1 MIPAEVSRI
10 LAAKGGKSS
19 FNLAGVSDAVS
30 PPADGILKKGADVNK
45 NKVYLIVQSVLCVVV
60 CAMLAAAAVMIYRA
74 GLAQKAADPLSWI
87 YTREKVAAALAPVMP
102 VLILE
107 IILTVV
113 GLIMKIT
120 DANADKPAKDTE
132 WQRDTVISR
141 VATPSSEMKAER
153 SRQRKL
159 NYGGWAAFALCM
171 VPILIYITNGN
182 HFPNGDLEPMFL
194 ALIAHTLPWTLI
206 GLGILMIST
215 VLQEK
220 SMEREIVAA
229 REQIKLEK
237 AGGVKP
243 ETDGG
248 KRQTADRARLL
259 RIALLAVA
267 VMMIVAGTFNGSARD
282 VFGKAVKICTECIG
296 LG

>member
-1 MIPAEVSRI
+1 M
-10 LAAKGGKSS
+10 
-19 FNLAGVSDAVS
+19 LAGVSDAVS

-60 CAMLAAAAVMIYRA
+60 CVMLAAAAVMIYRA

-87 YTREKVAAALAPVMP
+87 YTREKVAAALVPVMP
-102 VLILE
+102 VLILG
-107 IILTVV
+107 IVLTVV

-132 WQRDTVISR
+132 WQRDTIAKR

-182 HFPNGDLEPMFL
+182 HFPNGDLEPVFL
-194 ALIAHTLPWTLI
+194 ALIAHTIPWTLI

-220 SMEREIVAA
+220 SMEREILAA

-248 KRQTADRARLL
+248 KRQTADRVRLL
-259 RIALLAVA
+259 RIALLIVA

>member
-1 MIPAEVSRI
+1 M
-10 LAAKGGKSS
+10 
-19 FNLAGVSDAVS
+19 FTGVSDAVS

-60 CAMLAAAAVMIYRA
+60 CVMLAAAAIMIYRD

-87 YTREKVAAALAPVMP
+87 YTREKVAAALVPVMP
-102 VLILE
+102 VLILGV
-107 IILTVV
+107 ILTVV

-182 HFPNGDLEPMFL
+182 HFPNGDLEPVFL

-220 SMEREIVAA
+220 SMEREILAA

-248 KRQTADRARLL
+248 KGRQADRARFL
-259 RIALLAVA
+259 RIALLIVA

>member
-1 MIPAEVSRI
+1 M
-10 LAAKGGKSS
+10 
-19 FNLAGVSDAVS
+19 LAGVSDAVS

-60 CAMLAAAAVMIYRA
+60 CVMLAAAAVMIYRA

-87 YTREKVAAALAPVMP
+87 YTREKVAAALVPVMP
-102 VLILE
+102 VLILG

-132 WQRDTVISR
+132 WQRDTIAKR

-182 HFPNGDLEPMFL
+182 HFPNGDLEPVFL
-194 ALIAHTLPWTLI
+194 ALIAHTIPWTLI

-220 SMEREIVAA
+220 SMEREILAA

-248 KRQTADRARLL
+248 KRQTADRVRLL
-259 RIALLAVA
+259 RIALLIVA

>member
-1 MIPAEVSRI
+1 M
-10 LAAKGGKSS
+10 
-19 FNLAGVSDAVS
+19 
-30 PPADGILKKGADVNK
+30 NK

-60 CAMLAAAAVMIYRA
+60 CAMLAAAAIMIYRA

-87 YTREKVAAALAPVMP
+87 YTREKVAAALVPVMP
-102 VLILE
+102 VLILGV
-107 IILTVV
+107 ILTVV

-120 DANADKPAKDTE
+120 DANVDKPAKDVE
-132 WQRDTVISR
+132 LQRDLTISR
-141 VATPSSEMKAER
+141 VAAPSSEMKAER

-182 HFPNGDLEPMFL
+182 HFPNGDLEPVFL

-220 SMEREIVAA
+220 SMEREIKRAWSVRFWLPRSRSSWKK
-229 REQIKLEK
+229 RE
-237 AGGVKP
+237 A
-243 ETDGG
+243 
-248 KRQTADRARLL
+248 
-259 RIALLAVA
+259 
-267 VMMIVAGTFNGSARD
+267 
-282 VFGKAVKICTECIG
+282 
-296 LG
+296 

>member
-1 MIPAEVSRI
+1 M
-10 LAAKGGKSS
+10 
-19 FNLAGVSDAVS
+19 FAGVSDAVS

-45 NKVYLIVQSVLCVVV
+45 NKVYLIVQSVLCVAV
-60 CAMLAAAAVMIYRA
+60 CVMLAAAAIMIYRD

-87 YTREKVAAALAPVMP
+87 YTREKVAAALVPVMP
-102 VLILE
+102 VLILG

-113 GLIMKIT
+113 GLIMKIS

-141 VATPSSEMKAER
+141 VATPSSGMKAER

-182 HFPNGDLEPMFL
+182 HFPNGDLEPVFL

-248 KRQTADRARLL
+248 KRQTADRARFL
-259 RIALLAVA
+259 RIALMIVA

>member
-1 MIPAEVSRI
+1 MIP
-10 LAAKGGKSS
+10 
-19 FNLAGVSDAVS
+19 
-30 PPADGILKKGADVNK
+30 DGILKKGADVNK

-60 CAMLAAAAVMIYRA
+60 CAMLAAAAIMIYRA

-87 YTREKVAAALAPVMP
+87 YTREKVAAALVPVMP
-102 VLILE
+102 VLILG

-120 DANADKPAKDTE
+120 DANADKPAKDVE
-132 WQRDTVISR
+132 LQRDLTISR

-159 NYGGWAAFALCM
+159 NYGGWGAFALCM

-215 VLQEK
+215 HLQEK
-220 SMEREIVAA
+220 SMEREILAA
-229 REQIKLEK
+229 KEQIKLEK
-237 AGGVKP
+237 AGGVKT
-243 ETDGG
+243 EANGG
-248 KRQTADRARLL
+248 KGRQADRARFV
-259 RIALLAVA
+259 RIALLIVA
-267 VMMIVAGTFNGSARD
+267 VMMIVAGTFNGSAID

>member
-1 MIPAEVSRI
+1 M
-10 LAAKGGKSS
+10 
-19 FNLAGVSDAVS
+19 
-30 PPADGILKKGADVNK
+30 NK

-60 CAMLAAAAVMIYRA
+60 CAMLAAAAIMIYRD
-74 GLAQKAADPLSWI
+74 GLALKAADPLSWI
-87 YTREKVAAALAPVMP
+87 YTREKVAAAVGPVMP
-102 VLILE
+102 VLILG
-107 IILTVV
+107 IVLTVV
-113 GLIMKIT
+113 GLFMRIS

-159 NYGGWAAFALCM
+159 NYGGWGAFALCM

-182 HFPNGDLEPMFL
+182 HFPNGDLEPVFL

-215 VLQEK
+215 HLQEK
-220 SMEREIVAA
+220 SMEREILAA
-229 REQIKLEK
+229 KEQIKLEK
-237 AGGVKP
+237 AGGVKT
-243 ETDGG
+243 EADGG
-248 KRQTADRARLL
+248 YGRQADRARFL
-259 RIALLAVA
+259 RIALLIVA
-267 VMMIVAGTFNGSARD
+267 VMMIVAGTFNGSAKD

>member
-1 MIPAEVSRI
+1 M
-10 LAAKGGKSS
+10 
-19 FNLAGVSDAVS
+19 LAGVSDAVS

-60 CAMLAAAAVMIYRA
+60 CAMLAAAAIMIYRA

-87 YTREKVAAALAPVMP
+87 YTREKVAAALVPVMP
-102 VLILE
+102 VLILG

-159 NYGGWAAFALCM
+159 NYGGWGAFALCM

-182 HFPNGDLEPMFL
+182 HFPNGDLEPVFL
-194 ALIAHTLPWTLI
+194 SLIAHVIPWTLI
-206 GLGILMIST
+206 ALGILMIST

-220 SMEREIVAA
+220 SMEREILAA
-229 REQIKLEK
+229 KEQIKLEK
-237 AGGVKP
+237 AGDRKP
-243 ETDGG
+243 EQSGR
-248 KRQTADRARLL
+248 KRPDRAGLL
-259 RIALLAVA
+259 RAALLVLAV
-267 VMMIVAGTFNGSARD
+267 VMIVAGVFNGSARD

>member
-1 MIPAEVSRI
+1 M
-10 LAAKGGKSS
+10 
-19 FNLAGVSDAVS
+19 LAGVSDAVS

-60 CAMLAAAAVMIYRA
+60 CVMLAAAAVMIYRA

-87 YTREKVAAALAPVMP
+87 YTREKVAAALVPVMP
-102 VLILE
+102 VLILG
-107 IILTVV
+107 IVLTVV

-132 WQRDTVISR
+132 WQRDTIAKR

-182 HFPNGDLEPMFL
+182 HFPNGDLEPVFL

-220 SMEREIVAA
+220 SMEREILAA
-229 REQIKLEK
+229 KEQIKLEK

-248 KRQTADRARLL
+248 KRQTVDRARLL

>member
-1 MIPAEVSRI
+1 M
-10 LAAKGGKSS
+10 
-19 FNLAGVSDAVS
+19 LAGVSDAVS
-30 PPADGILKKGADVNK
+30 PPADCILKKGADVNK
-45 NKVYLIVQSVLCVVV
+45 NKVYLIVQSVLCVVA
-60 CAMLAAAAVMIYRA
+60 CAMLAAAAIMIYRD
-74 GLAQKAADPLSWI
+74 GLVLKAADPLSFI
-87 YTREKVAAALAPVMP
+87 YTREKVAAALGPVMP
-102 VLILE
+102 VLILG
-107 IILTVV
+107 IVLTVV
-113 GLIMKIT
+113 GLFMRIT
-120 DANADKPAKDTE
+120 DANADKPANDTE
-132 WQRDTVISR
+132 LMRDLIVSR

-206 GLGILMIST
+206 GLGILMITT

-220 SMEREIVAA
+220 SMEREILAA
-229 REQIKLEK
+229 KEQIKLEK

-243 ETDGG
+243 EANGRDG
-248 KRQTADRARLL
+248 RQAERARFL
-259 RIALLAVA
+259 RIALLIVA

>member
-1 MIPAEVSRI
+1 
-10 LAAKGGKSS
+10 
-19 FNLAGVSDAVS
+19 
-30 PPADGILKKGADVNK
+30 
-45 NKVYLIVQSVLCVVV
+45 
-60 CAMLAAAAVMIYRA
+60 MLAAAAIMIYRD
-74 GLAQKAADPLSWI
+74 GLVLKAADPLSWI
-87 YTREKVAAALAPVMP
+87 YTREKVAAAAGPVMP
-102 VLILE
+102 VLVLGIV
-107 IILTVV
+107 LTAA
-113 GLIMKIT
+113 GLFMRIS

-132 WQRDTVISR
+132 WQRDTIVSR
-141 VATPSSEMKAER
+141 VAAPSNEMKAER

-182 HFPNGDLEPMFL
+182 HFPNGDLEPVFL
-194 ALIAHTLPWTLI
+194 ALILHVIPWTLI

-220 SMEREIVAA
+220 SMEREIMAA
-229 REQIKLEK
+229 KEQIKLEK
-237 AGGVKP
+237 AEGVKP
-243 ETDGG
+243 EADDG
-248 KRQTADRARLL
+248 KVQPADRARLL

>member
-1 MIPAEVSRI
+1 
-10 LAAKGGKSS
+10 
-19 FNLAGVSDAVS
+19 
-30 PPADGILKKGADVNK
+30 
-45 NKVYLIVQSVLCVVV
+45 
-60 CAMLAAAAVMIYRA
+60 MLAAAVITIYRD
-74 GLAQKAADPLSWI
+74 GLALKAADPLSWI
-87 YTREKVAAALAPVMP
+87 YTREKVAAAAGPVMP
-102 VLILE
+102 VMVLG
-107 IILTVV
+107 IILTAVSLSM
-113 GLIMKIT
+113 GIK
-120 DANADKPAKDTE
+120 DENAEKPVKDTE
-132 WQRDTVISR
+132 WQRDSIVSR
-141 VATPSSEMKAER
+141 VAAPSNEMKAER
-153 SRQRKL
+153 SRQRKML
-159 NYGGWAAFALCM
+159 YGGWAAFALCM

-182 HFPNGDLEPMFL
+182 HFPNGDLEPVFL

-220 SMEREIVAA
+220 SMEREILAA

-248 KRQTADRARLL
+248 KRQTADRARFL
-259 RIALLAVA
+259 RIALLIVA

>member
-1 MIPAEVSRI
+1 M
-10 LAAKGGKSS
+10 
-19 FNLAGVSDAVS
+19 LAGVSDAVS

-60 CAMLAAAAVMIYRA
+60 CVMLAAAAVMIYRA

-87 YTREKVAAALAPVMP
+87 YTREKVAAALVPVMP
-102 VLILE
+102 VLILG
-107 IILTVV
+107 IIVTVV

-132 WQRDTVISR
+132 WQRDTIAKR

-182 HFPNGDLEPMFL
+182 HFPNGDLEPVFL

-220 SMEREIVAA
+220 SMEREILAA
-229 REQIKLEK
+229 KEQIKLEK

-248 KRQTADRARLL
+248 KRQTVDRARLL

>member
-1 MIPAEVSRI
+1 M
-10 LAAKGGKSS
+10 
-19 FNLAGVSDAVS
+19 LAGVSDAVS

-60 CAMLAAAAVMIYRA
+60 CAMLAAAAIMIYRA
-74 GLAQKAADPLSWI
+74 GLVQKAADPLSWI
-87 YTREKVAAALAPVMP
+87 YTREKVAAALVPVMP
-102 VLILE
+102 VLILG

-132 WQRDTVISR
+132 WQRDTVISH

-159 NYGGWAAFALCM
+159 NYGAWAAFALCM

-182 HFPNGDLEPMFL
+182 HFPNGDLEPVFL

-220 SMEREIVAA
+220 SMEREILAA
-229 REQIKLEK
+229 KEQIKLEK
-237 AGGVKP
+237 AGGVKT
-243 ETDGG
+243 EADGG
-248 KRQTADRARLL
+248 KGRQADRARFL
-259 RIALLAVA
+259 RIALLIVA

>member
-1 MIPAEVSRI
+1 MRI
-10 LAAKGGKSS
+10 LTKII
-19 FNLAGVSDAVS
+19 D
-30 PPADGILKKGADVNK
+30 DGILKKGADVNK

-60 CAMLAAAAVMIYRA
+60 CVMLAAAAIMIYRD

-87 YTREKVAAALAPVMP
+87 YTREKVAAALVPVMP
-102 VLILE
+102 VLVLGIV
-107 IILTVV
+107 LTVV

-141 VATPSSEMKAER
+141 VATPSSGMKAER

-182 HFPNGDLEPMFL
+182 HFPNGDLEPVFL

-248 KRQTADRARLL
+248 KGRQADRARFL
-259 RIALLAVA
+259 RIALLIVA

>member
-1 MIPAEVSRI
+1 MIPAEVSSI
-10 LAAKGGKSS
+10 PAAKGGKSS
-19 FNLAGVSDAVS
+19 INLAGVSDAVS

-60 CAMLAAAAVMIYRA
+60 CAMLTAAAVMIYRA

-102 VLILE
+102 VLILG

-182 HFPNGDLEPMFL
+182 HFPNGDLEPVFL
-194 ALIAHTLPWTLI
+194 ALILHVIPWTLI

-220 SMEREIVAA
+220 SMEREILAA
-229 REQIKLEK
+229 KEQIKLEK

>member
-1 MIPAEVSRI
+1 M
-10 LAAKGGKSS
+10 
-19 FNLAGVSDAVS
+19 FAGVSDAVS

-60 CAMLAAAAVMIYRA
+60 CVMLAAAAIMIYRD

-87 YTREKVAAALAPVMP
+87 YTREKVAAALVPVMP
-102 VLILE
+102 VLVLGIV
-107 IILTVV
+107 LTVV

-141 VATPSSEMKAER
+141 VATPSSGMKAER

-182 HFPNGDLEPMFL
+182 HFPNGDLEPVFL

-248 KRQTADRARLL
+248 KGRQADRARFL
-259 RIALLAVA
+259 RIALLIVA

>member
-1 MIPAEVSRI
+1 M
-10 LAAKGGKSS
+10 
-19 FNLAGVSDAVS
+19 LAGVSDAVS

-60 CAMLAAAAVMIYRA
+60 CVMLAAAAVMIYRA

-87 YTREKVAAALAPVMP
+87 YTREKVAAALVPVMP
-102 VLILE
+102 VLILG

-182 HFPNGDLEPMFL
+182 HFPNGDLEPVFL
-194 ALIAHTLPWTLI
+194 ALIAHTIPWTLI

-248 KRQTADRARLL
+248 KRQTVDRARLL

>member
-1 MIPAEVSRI
+1 M
-10 LAAKGGKSS
+10 
-19 FNLAGVSDAVS
+19 LAGVSDAVS

-60 CAMLAAAAVMIYRA
+60 CVMLAAAAVMIYRA

-87 YTREKVAAALAPVMP
+87 YTREKVAAALVPVMP
-102 VLILE
+102 VLILG
-107 IILTVV
+107 IVLTVV

-182 HFPNGDLEPMFL
+182 HFPNGDLEPVFL
-194 ALIAHTLPWTLI
+194 ALIAHTIPWTLI

-248 KRQTADRARLL
+248 KRQTVDRARLL

>member
-1 MIPAEVSRI
+1 MIP
-10 LAAKGGKSS
+10 
-19 FNLAGVSDAVS
+19 
-30 PPADGILKKGADVNK
+30 DGILKKGADVNK

-60 CAMLAAAAVMIYRA
+60 CAMLAAAAIMIYRD
-74 GLAQKAADPLSWI
+74 GLALKAADPLSWI
-87 YTREKVAAALAPVMP
+87 YTREKVAAAVGPVMP
-102 VLILE
+102 VLILG
-107 IILTVV
+107 IVLTVV
-113 GLIMKIT
+113 GLFMRIS
-120 DANADKPAKDTE
+120 DANADKPAKDVE
-132 WQRDTVISR
+132 LQRDLTISR

>member
-1 MIPAEVSRI
+1 M
-10 LAAKGGKSS
+10 
-19 FNLAGVSDAVS
+19 LAGVSDAVS

-45 NKVYLIVQSVLCVVV
+45 NKVYLIVQSVLCVAV
-60 CAMLAAAAVMIYRA
+60 CAMLAAAAIMIYRA
-74 GLAQKAADPLSWI
+74 GLAQKAADPLSWS
-87 YTREKVAAALAPVMP
+87 YTREKVAAALVPVMP
-102 VLILE
+102 VLILG
-107 IILTVV
+107 IIVTVV

-120 DANADKPAKDTE
+120 DANADKPAKDVE
-132 WQRDTVISR
+132 LQRDLTISR
-141 VATPSSEMKAER
+141 VASPSSEMKAER

-182 HFPNGDLEPMFL
+182 HFPNGDLEPVFL
-194 ALIAHTLPWTLI
+194 ALIAHILPWTLI

-220 SMEREIVAA
+220 SMEREILAA
-229 REQIKLEK
+229 KEQIKLEK
-237 AGGVKP
+237 AGGVKT
-243 ETDGG
+243 EADGG
-248 KRQTADRARLL
+248 KGRQAERARFL
-259 RIALLAVA
+259 RIALLIVA

>member
-1 MIPAEVSRI
+1 MGCE
-10 LAAKGGKSS
+10 
-19 FNLAGVSDAVS
+19 
-30 PPADGILKKGADVNK
+30 KGADVNK

-60 CAMLAAAAVMIYRA
+60 CAMLAAAAIMIYRT
-74 GLAQKAADPLSWI
+74 GLALKAADPLSWI
-87 YTREKVAAALAPVMP
+87 YTREKVAAALVPVMP
-102 VLILE
+102 VLILG

-113 GLIMKIT
+113 GLILKIT

-132 WQRDTVISR
+132 WQRNTIVKR
-141 VATPSSEMKAER
+141 VAAPSSEMKAER

-182 HFPNGDLEPMFL
+182 HFPNGDLEPVFL

-206 GLGILMIST
+206 GLGILMISAH
-215 VLQEK
+215 LQEK
-220 SMEREIVAA
+220 SMEREILAA
-229 REQIKLEK
+229 KEQIKLEK
-237 AGGVKP
+237 AEGVKP
-243 ETDGG
+243 EADDG
-248 KRQTADRARLL
+248 KRQMADRAQLL

>member
-1 MIPAEVSRI
+1 M
-10 LAAKGGKSS
+10 
-19 FNLAGVSDAVS
+19 LAGVSDAVS

-60 CAMLAAAAVMIYRA
+60 CVMLAAAAIMIYRD

-87 YTREKVAAALAPVMP
+87 YTREKVAAALVPVMP
-102 VLILE
+102 VLVLGIV
-107 IILTVV
+107 LTVV

-141 VATPSSEMKAER
+141 VATPSSGMKAER

-182 HFPNGDLEPMFL
+182 HFPNGDLEPVFL

-248 KRQTADRARLL
+248 KGRQADRARFL
-259 RIALLAVA
+259 RIALLIVA

>member
-1 MIPAEVSRI
+1 M
-10 LAAKGGKSS
+10 
-19 FNLAGVSDAVS
+19 FAGVSDAVS

-45 NKVYLIVQSVLCVVV
+45 NKVYLIVQSVLCVAV
-60 CAMLAAAAVMIYRA
+60 CVMLAAAAIMIYRD

-87 YTREKVAAALAPVMP
+87 YTREKVAAALVPVMP
-102 VLILE
+102 VLILG

-113 GLIMKIT
+113 GLIMKIS

-182 HFPNGDLEPMFL
+182 HFPNGDLEPVFL

-248 KRQTADRARLL
+248 KRQTADRARFL
-259 RIALLAVA
+259 RIALMIVA

>member
-1 MIPAEVSRI
+1 MIP
-10 LAAKGGKSS
+10 
-19 FNLAGVSDAVS
+19 
-30 PPADGILKKGADVNK
+30 DGILKKGADVNK

-60 CAMLAAAAVMIYRA
+60 CAMLAAAAIMIYRD
-74 GLAQKAADPLSWI
+74 GLALKAADPLSWI
-87 YTREKVAAALAPVMP
+87 YTREKVAAAVGPVMP
-102 VLILE
+102 VLILG
-107 IILTVV
+107 IVLTVV
-113 GLIMKIT
+113 GLFMRIS
-120 DANADKPAKDTE
+120 DANADKPAKDVE
-132 WQRDTVISR
+132 LQRDLTISR

-159 NYGGWAAFALCM
+159 NYGGWGAFALCM

-215 VLQEK
+215 HLQEK
-220 SMEREIVAA
+220 SMEREILAA
-229 REQIKLEK
+229 KEQIKLEK

-243 ETDGG
+243 EANGG
-248 KRQTADRARLL
+248 KGQTADRARFL
-259 RIALLAVA
+259 RIALLIVA
-267 VMMIVAGTFNGSARD
+267 VMMIIAGTFNGSARD

>member
-1 MIPAEVSRI
+1 M
-10 LAAKGGKSS
+10 
-19 FNLAGVSDAVS
+19 FAGVSDAVS

-60 CAMLAAAAVMIYRA
+60 CAMLAAAAIMIYRD

-87 YTREKVAAALAPVMP
+87 YTREKVAAALVPVMP
-102 VLILE
+102 VLILG

-113 GLIMKIT
+113 GLIMKIS

-182 HFPNGDLEPMFL
+182 HFPNGDLEPVFL

-248 KRQTADRARLL
+248 KRQTADRARFL
-259 RIALLAVA
+259 RIALMIVA

>member
-1 MIPAEVSRI
+1 M
-10 LAAKGGKSS
+10 
-19 FNLAGVSDAVS
+19 LAGVSDAVS

-60 CAMLAAAAVMIYRA
+60 CVMLAAAAIMIYRA

-87 YTREKVAAALAPVMP
+87 YTREKVAAALVPVMP
-102 VLILE
+102 VLILG
-107 IILTVV
+107 IVLTVV

-132 WQRDTVISR
+132 WQRDTIAKR

-182 HFPNGDLEPMFL
+182 HFPNGDLEPVFL

-220 SMEREIVAA
+220 SMEREILAA

-248 KRQTADRARLL
+248 KRQTADRARFL
-259 RIALLAVA
+259 RIALLIVA

>member
-1 MIPAEVSRI
+1 M
-10 LAAKGGKSS
+10 
-19 FNLAGVSDAVS
+19 FAGVSDAVS

-45 NKVYLIVQSVLCVVV
+45 NKVYLIVQSVLCVAV
-60 CAMLAAAAVMIYRA
+60 CVMLAAAAIMIYRD
-74 GLAQKAADPLSWI
+74 GLALKAADPLSWI
-87 YTREKVAAALAPVMP
+87 YTREKVAAALVPVMP
-102 VLILE
+102 VLILG
-107 IILTVV
+107 IVLTVV

-141 VATPSSEMKAER
+141 VTTPSSEMKAER

-182 HFPNGDLEPMFL
+182 HFPNGDLEPVFL
-194 ALIAHTLPWTLI
+194 ALIAHTIPWTLI

-248 KRQTADRARLL
+248 KRQTADRARFL
-259 RIALLAVA
+259 RIALLIVA

>member
-1 MIPAEVSRI
+1 MIP
-10 LAAKGGKSS
+10 
-19 FNLAGVSDAVS
+19 
-30 PPADGILKKGADVNK
+30 DGILKKGADVNK

-60 CAMLAAAAVMIYRA
+60 CAMLAAAAIMIYRD

-87 YTREKVAAALAPVMP
+87 YTREKVAAALVPVIP
-102 VLILE
+102 VLILG

-120 DANADKPAKDTE
+120 DANADKPAKDVE
-132 WQRDTVISR
+132 LQRDLTISR
-141 VATPSSEMKAER
+141 VVTPSSEMKAER

-182 HFPNGDLEPMFL
+182 HFPNGDLEPVFL

-220 SMEREIVAA
+220 SMEREILAA
-229 REQIKLEK
+229 KEQIKLEK

-243 ETDGG
+243 EADGG
-248 KRQTADRARLL
+248 KGQPADRARFL
-259 RIALLAVA
+259 RIALLIVA

>member
-1 MIPAEVSRI
+1 M
-10 LAAKGGKSS
+10 
-19 FNLAGVSDAVS
+19 LAGVSDAVS

-60 CAMLAAAAVMIYRA
+60 CVMLAAAAIMIYRA

-87 YTREKVAAALAPVMP
+87 YTREKVAAALVPVMP
-102 VLILE
+102 VLILG
-107 IILTVV
+107 IVLTVV

-182 HFPNGDLEPMFL
+182 HFPNGDLEPVFL

-215 VLQEK
+215 MLQEK

-248 KRQTADRARLL
+248 KRQTVDRARLL

>member
-1 MIPAEVSRI
+1 M
-10 LAAKGGKSS
+10 
-19 FNLAGVSDAVS
+19 FAGVSDAVS

-60 CAMLAAAAVMIYRA
+60 CAMLAAAAIMIYRA
-74 GLAQKAADPLSWI
+74 GLVQKAADPLSWI
-87 YTREKVAAALAPVMP
+87 YTREKVAAALVPVMP
-102 VLILE
+102 VLILG

-120 DANADKPAKDTE
+120 DANADKPAKDVE
-132 WQRDTVISR
+132 LQRDLTISR
-141 VATPSSEMKAER
+141 VAAPSSEMKAER

-182 HFPNGDLEPMFL
+182 HFPNGDLEPVFL
-194 ALIAHTLPWTLI
+194 ALIAHTIPWTLS

-220 SMEREIVAA
+220 SMEREILAA
-229 REQIKLEK
+229 KEQIKLEK

-248 KRQTADRARLL
+248 KRQTADRARFL
-259 RIALLAVA
+259 RIALLIVA

>member
-1 MIPAEVSRI
+1 
-10 LAAKGGKSS
+10 
-19 FNLAGVSDAVS
+19 
-30 PPADGILKKGADVNK
+30 
-45 NKVYLIVQSVLCVVV
+45 
-60 CAMLAAAAVMIYRA
+60 
-74 GLAQKAADPLSWI
+74 
-87 YTREKVAAALAPVMP
+87 
-102 VLILE
+102 
-107 IILTVV
+107 
-113 GLIMKIT
+113 MKIT
-120 DANADKPAKDTE
+120 DANADKPAKDVE
-132 WQRDTVISR
+132 LQRDLTISR
-141 VATPSSEMKAER
+141 VAAPSSEMKAER

-182 HFPNGDLEPMFL
+182 HFPNGDLEPVFL

-215 VLQEK
+215 HLQEK
-220 SMEREIVAA
+220 SMEREILAA
-229 REQIKLEK
+229 KEQIKLEK

-243 ETDGG
+243 EANGG
-248 KRQTADRARLL
+248 KGQTADRARFL
-259 RIALLAVA
+259 RIALLIVA

>member
-1 MIPAEVSRI
+1 M
-10 LAAKGGKSS
+10 
-19 FNLAGVSDAVS
+19 FAGVSDAVS

-60 CAMLAAAAVMIYRA
+60 CVMLAAAAIMIYRD

-87 YTREKVAAALAPVMP
+87 YTREKVAAALVPVMP
-102 VLILE
+102 VLILG
-107 IILTVV
+107 IVLTVV

-182 HFPNGDLEPMFL
+182 HFPNGDLEPVFL

-220 SMEREIVAA
+220 SMEREILAA

-248 KRQTADRARLL
+248 KGRQADRARFL
-259 RIALLAVA
+259 RIALLIVA